1 MSDEPGEDARP
12 KTCPYPSALD
22 KSAQEHLGK
31 ELRGLYNVLADKP
44 TYLGESV
51 IPAGFDVQLNRLARR
66 VIASE
71 AGAAAVSEAL
81 ESPSEHP
88 SDKPQEA

>member
-12 KTCPYPSALD
+12 KTRLYPSALD

-51 IPAGFDVQLNRLARR
+51 IPAAFNMQLDRLARR

-81 ESPSEHP
+81 ERPSEHP
-88 SDKPQEA
+88 SDEPQEA